1 MSEFRATCG
10 TCCTKCG
17 NFVRHVGRVARNV
30 GISCDMWDVLH
41 EMWEFRATR
50 ETCCRKRRIYPG
62 RTQRICPEFCVSA
75 VSGFSFLRQRREE
88 GDAYLVGPVGTVK
101 KLKRF
106 VRKLFQAACG
116 NHQES
121 RRRPPLSISTAA
133 AVSTGFLSFLVLFSF
148 FVEINLS
155 AI

>member
-1 MSEFRATCG
+1 
-10 TCCTKCG
+10 
-17 NFVRHVGRVARNV
+17 
-30 GISCDMWDVLH
+30 
-41 EMWEFRATR
+41 
-50 ETCCRKRRIYPG
+50 
-62 RTQRICPEFCVSA
+62 
-75 VSGFSFLRQRREE
+75 
-88 GDAYLVGPVGTVK
+88 VK

-148 FVEINLS
+148 FVEVGRKMSRQVRL
-155 AI
+155 